1 MVDKDKIMALL
12 KQYFTT
18 TGDVTIS
25 DDGLVS
31 CTGYVILK
39 VYQHK
44 RLPVSFDKI
53 DGFFD
58 CSHNQLTTLEG
69 APKSVVGDFSCHNN
83 QLTTLEGAP
92 QSVGGNFSCWNNQ
105 LTTLEHSP
113 QSVVGGFECFSNQL
127 TTLEGAPQS
136 VGGDFS
142 CYNNQLTT
150 LEHSPQSVHGSF
162 SCSYNQ
168 LTTLEGA
175 PKSVGYDFYCINN
188 PLTTLEGMP
197 AIPGTLKLSYSPTL
211 PLLRCLLAKEVQ
223 FFPTLKD
230 KTIETILN
238 KYTGQGKRAMFDC
251 QKELEDAG
259 FAENARW

>member
-1 MVDKDKIMALL
+1 MVDKDKIMHLL
-12 KQYFTT
+12 EVYFRCTKSVSI
-18 TGDVTIS
+18 DS
-25 DDGLVS
+25 NGLVS
-31 CTGYVILK
+31 CTGTVHLARPVRAFPVK
-39 VYQHK
+39 FSHVNESVY
-44 RLPVSFDKI
+44 
-53 DGFFD
+53 
-58 CSHNQLTTLEG
+58 CSYNQLTTLEG
-69 APKSVVGDFSCHNN
+69 AP
-83 QLTTLEGAP
+83 T
-92 QSVGGNFSCWNNQ
+92 
-105 LTTLEHSP
+105 
-113 QSVVGGFECFSNQL
+113 
-127 TTLEGAPQS
+127 S
-136 VGGDFS
+136 VGGDFV
-142 CYNNQLTT
+142 CNYHQLTS
-150 LEHSPQSVHGSF
+150 LEGAPKSVGKIF
-162 SCSYNQ
+162 YCSDNQ

-238 KYTGQGKRAMFDC
+238 KHTGKGKRAMFDC